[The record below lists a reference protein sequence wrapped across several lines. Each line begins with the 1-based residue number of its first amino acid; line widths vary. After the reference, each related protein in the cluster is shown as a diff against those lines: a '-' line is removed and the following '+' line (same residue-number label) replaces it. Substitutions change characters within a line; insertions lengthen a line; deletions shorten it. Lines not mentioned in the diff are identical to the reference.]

1 MALNSM
7 GAAIRRVQ
15 GLLVAGVAGY
25 GVASFSKEVVNT
37 NLQWQQALYTMEA
50 ATGSAA
56 KARQELEYV
65 REVSERLGLGC
76 STPARPIPA
85 WWRPRKKPQS

>member
-1 MALNSM
+1 M
-7 GAAIRRVQ
+7 Q

-50 ATGSAA
+50 ATG
-56 KARQELEYV
+56 
-65 REVSERLGLGC
+65 
-76 STPARPIPA
+76 
-85 WWRPRKKPQS
+85 